1 MKDKEFYQLLVKR
14 YMENKATDK
23 ELEAFFHYLGQ
34 GVLDEHIAAYMD
46 AGSTAEQIHNTGA
59 THDADDTSHGRKLR
73 RTASLPAAKPARKI
87 WLAAAALLA
96 ALLLAGGGIYLFRNN
111 STPLPQGTLAAAPQQ
126 EIAPGTDNA
135 VLTLADGSTITL
147 DSTSAGSLSIQG
159 NTNVIQ
165 QAGGK
170 LAYRLQGAASSQI
183 VQYNTLTTP
192 RGGKYQLTLPDGTT
206 VLLNAAS
213 SLRFP
218 VAFPG
223 KTREVVLNGEA
234 YFEVAENAAQPFR
247 VRLQEPGEVIEVLGT
262 SFNVMA
268 YRDEPPVKTTL
279 VTGKVKVTSNGK
291 AALLAPG
298 EQAVM
303 AADIKVQKA
312 SIEEALA
319 WKNNEFYF
327 SNTNIYSVMRQISR
341 WYDVDVKFEDS
352 LQVYLNGNIRKNVN
366 ASQVF
371 KMLELTGEVRFSTNG
386 KEVTVSARR

>member
-46 AGSTAEQIHNTGA
+46 ADAAREIPGEDREPRKPVPPHVPLSTT
-59 THDADDTSHGRKLR
+59 
-73 RTASLPAAKPARKI
+73 AKPARKV
-87 WLAAAALLA
+87 WMAAAALLGA
-96 ALLLAGGGIYLFRNN
+96 ILLAGGGMYLFRNN
-111 STPLPQGTLAAAPQQ
+111 STPPPKGTLATAPQQ

-147 DSTSAGSLSIQG
+147 DSTNAGSLSIQG

-170 LAYRLQGAASSQI
+170 LTYRPQGAASSQI
-183 VQYNTLTTP
+183 IQYNTLTTP

-247 VRLQEPGEVIEVLGT
+247 VKLQEPGEVIEVLGT

-268 YRDEPPVKTTL
+268 YRDEPAVKTTL
-279 VTGKVKVTSNGK
+279 VTGKVKVTSNGR